1 MIKKMCLPPV
11 ELCTFFKYYTTIIGS
26 KFFSNSKLA
35 LNIITE
41 QGKPLALVSATKLFR
56 HSDITQVI

>member
-1 MIKKMCLPPV
+1 MIKKMCLPTV
-11 ELCTFFKYYTTIIGS
+11 ELCTFFKYYATIVGS